1 MHSTLVRLQNAFGF
15 FTTVAF
21 TVATVI
27 ALSSLITPQNPTAS
41 ISLRNVQVVKG
52 RPHYYSPKREEYA
65 HIKFDLDADLTSLF
79 NWNTKQLF
87 VYLKAVYPSTRA
99 GEPPSEAIIWD
110 AIIASTSAP
119 WHQNHYVHPDPKS
132 KLPKQSAK
140 KRAAAKEKT
149 PSPFPIGE
157 LHLQNQKPKYQI
169 TDITG
174 KLGNRTD
181 VVLELGWN
189 VQPWVGAPTWTNWN
203 TIGVWKG
210 LEGGRSKA
218 FAFPEVGAKA
228 AKPKDLETEKGA
240 EGYRLEVGGEA
251 PMRKAVS

>member
-1 MHSTLVRLQNAFGF
+1 MPVRLCMRRRANRYK
-15 FTTVAF
+15 
-21 TVATVI
+21 
-27 ALSSLITPQNPTAS
+27 ALLLTQIT
-41 ISLRNVQVVKG
+41 
-52 RPHYYSPKREEYA
+52 
-65 HIKFDLDADLTSLF
+65 DLNSLF
-79 NWNTKQLF
+79 NWNTKQVF
-87 VYLKAVYPSTRA
+87 VYLKAVYPSTRPS
-99 GEPPSEAIIWD
+99 EPRSEAIIWD
-110 AIIASTSAP
+110 AIIASNSTP

-132 KLPKQSAK
+132 KLPKQSAR
-140 KRAAAKEKT
+140 KRAAAKQKT
-149 PSPFPIGE
+149 TSPYPIGE

-189 VQPWVGAPTWTNWN
+189 VQPWVGVPTWTNWK
-203 TIGVWKG
+203 TVGVWKG

-218 FAFPEVGAKA
+218 FTFPEVGAKA

-251 PMRKAVS
+251 PLRKAAS